1 MGRNKDVPS
10 SRHRDGEGEGFTIST
25 SCRRALTR
33 GYALGN
39 IVQIAGTD
47 WTAGAGNRRSIHSVN
62 GRGALRLGRKLAHA
76 NVPATDDARR
86 GLAGDPIDRDYLA
99 RFTLCNAAL
108 EREVLELFAAQAP
121 VYLERLRAARDCV
134 AWRNAAHTIKGSASA
149 VGAWRLA
156 HFAQMAE
163 QIELEGDP
171 ALAAEHRDEA
181 IAVVAISIDEA
192 CRFIG
197 HLFHQA
203 ADPCSATGCPDRRA

>member
-1 MGRNKDVPS
+1 MGRNKDVPP

-76 NVPATDDARR
+76 SVPATDDARR

-108 EREVLELFAAQAP
+108 ERE
-121 VYLERLRAARDCV
+121 V